1 LLKTWRLLDY
11 STADPKMNL
20 AVNEAIFRSRREGLT
35 QDTLRLWQS
44 SNSVMLGAP
53 SSYRNDVNHEACRKY
68 GIEIVRAVS
77 VSCGV
82 LYQDMGS
89 LNFTVAAD
97 ATFLKHLIKNYQPV
111 LSEYQILNEGFAK
124 GLQRFGVDVKADPTG
139 IYIDKRRIS
148 EALPLWFYDFL
159 LFQGTIHVN
168 TDLDVYD
175 EVIRTNL
182 RPIRKDF
189 LASLSRELGKN
200 IQMDEAKKAFVQSL
214 EERLGVRFEEQGLAE
229 DEQKLVEKLYRLKYG
244 LSRWNIDSHEPFLS
258 GMGKTTVEVFIAYP
272 PTSMCRE
279 LIHLV
284 NDVVSDMKDEVKIM
298 IWMRGRGIY
307 QHGPYPEISSALQA
321 AKKRSIIPVIIIN
334 GELKFRESVP
344 SKEVL
349 KKALLD
355 AL

>member
-11 STADPKMNL
+11 SAADPKLNL

-44 SNSVMLGAP
+44 PNSVVLGAP

-68 GIEIVRAVS
+68 DIEIVRAVS

-111 LSEYQILNEGFAK
+111 LSEYQILNEGVAK
-124 GLQRFGVDVKADPTG
+124 GLQRFGVDVKADHSG

-159 LFQGTIHVN
+159 LFQGTLRIN
-168 TDLDVYD
+168 TDPGVYD
-175 EVIRTNL
+175 GVIRTK
-182 RPIRKDF
+182 RYHEKKDA
-189 LASLSRELGKN
+189 LTSLSRELGKN
-200 IQMDEAKKAFVQSL
+200 IQIDEAKKALVQGL

-229 DEQKLVEKLYRLKYG
+229 DEQKLIEKLYRVKYG
-244 LSRWNIDSHEPFLS
+244 LSRWNVDSHEPFLT
-258 GMGKTTVEVFIAYP
+258 GMGKTTVEVFVAYP

-279 LIHLV
+279 LVHLV
-284 NDVVSDMKDEVKIM
+284 NDVVSDLQDEVKVM
-298 IWMRGRGIY
+298 IWMRGRSIY
-307 QHGPYPEISSALQA
+307 QHGPCPEMSSALQA
-321 AKKRSIIPVIIIN
+321 AKKRSIIPAIIIN
-334 GELKFRESVP
+334 GELKFSESVP

-349 KKALLD
+349 RKALLD